1 MGLIAVAQMAWN
13 NSRGATSLGPQNSP
27 FQKGELMVRN
37 DFSSIQLTLSTNI
50 KALRQERGLAQERL
64 GLESGVD
71 RTMVSKIE
79 RRIANPTLE
88 ILVKL
93 ANCLDVEV
101 GELLEHKDR
110 Q

>member
-1 MGLIAVAQMAWN
+1 
-13 NSRGATSLGPQNSP
+13 
-27 FQKGELMVRN
+27 MVRN

-101 GELLEHKDR
+101 GELLGHKDR

>member
-1 MGLIAVAQMAWN
+1 MA
-13 NSRGATSLGPQNSP
+13 T
-27 FQKGELMVRN
+27 N
-37 DFSSIQLTLSTNI
+37 DFLEIQLVLSDNI
-50 KALRQERGLAQERL
+50 KRLRAARGLAQERL

-88 ILVKL
+88 MLVKL
-93 ANCLDVEV
+93 ANTLEV
-101 GELLEHKDR
+101 PIGDLLSKDE